1 MKTLLFIA
9 LLFAATL
16 GTAFS
21 HSDMVKLPL
30 SLRVG
35 MADIVIE
42 GTVISSYS
50 LSLDNTIYTA
60 FRVTVHKVFK
70 GTVAASEVE
79 VISPGGFYNGTFQVV
94 EPTFTAH
101 NGQTG
106 LFMVTHRPDLQT
118 SSSIPRFYAFA
129 AQQSLVTYHK
139 HEGFASDMFHRY
151 TDISH
156 ELYIPIRNHIG
167 GNENIVSSFN
177 ADDFIAIPHKDEQTH
192 QSVAADIISITP
204 TLVRGGL
211 RDTLTIFLED
221 GVSFGT
227 FRNQATVEFKNADDG
242 GQTWISVPPNH
253 IILWQPGIIKVI
265 VPGGDWYTLNETKNV
280 SAGTGLVR
288 VKRESGLSVTS
299 TQVLTVISSVNSRTY
314 QTNQTN
320 PPVYETFRP
329 HFINQNGFG
338 GYTFRPSF
346 ALKQNTQAVNV
357 FKRSLETW
365 RCGTGINFSYSDE
378 TSTANCAKNDNINTV
393 ALSSVGCPMP
403 FVGVLAYTSSIWVNQ
418 PCLGSDEMRYFTII
432 EMDMVI
438 NKDINWNYSTELD
451 SVGKYDLESI
461 ITHELGHAHQLGHII
476 DPSKVMNF
484 AIDTSTF
491 RRSLNAFTDIPAG
504 IVINDSSIA
513 LRCSAVEKFSR
524 IPTDQCSA
532 DYPKAWFSHDTKTPI
547 EGCAPLTVDFKNL
560 SVNSPE
566 FYLWDTDGD
575 GANDDFKENPTTT
588 FTKPGQYSVR
598 LIANNGDWADTVIR
612 KNYIT
617 VYDAPRIATIPSFT
631 ICKDSTL
638 TIGGTDIISG
648 GTSPYTF
655 SWSPAA
661 SIVSGRTNAVAR
673 VKPTTTTVYTVIVSD
688 KNGCIGRDTVT
699 VTVLEN
705 IKPVIARKGDTL
717 SVNATGIIQWLLDG
731 NPIPNATGNRFVPAN
746 NGIYS
751 VRVTNQIGCAA
762 VSDGLNV
769 TITSLE
775 DIPAQ
780 DISIAYDYINNNLN
794 LHGAQGMKAELY
806 SLVGNSLSSTL
817 CTDTVTTISTAGLSS
832 GLYFIRITNTTQSF
846 VFSFIIH

>member
-1 MKTLLFIA
+1 MRTLLFIA
-9 LLFAATL
+9 LFFVATL
-16 GTAFS
+16 GTALS

-35 MADIVIE
+35 VADAVFE
-42 GTVISSYS
+42 GSVISSYS
-50 LSLDNTIYTA
+50 MSLDNTIYTA
-60 FRVTVHKVFK
+60 FRVSVHKVFK
-70 GTVAASEVE
+70 GHITESEVE

-94 EPTFTAH
+94 EPTFTAQ

-106 LFMVTHRPDLQT
+106 LFMVSQRSDLQNT
-118 SSSIPRFYAFA
+118 SSVPRFYAFA

-139 HEGFASDMFHRY
+139 HEGYASDVFYRY
-151 TDISH
+151 TDITKDI
-156 ELYIPIRNHIG
+156 YIPIRNHTAQKEQILTTF
-167 GNENIVSSFN
+167 E
-177 ADDFIAIPHKDEQTH
+177 ADIFIAPSKSEQNH
-192 QSVAADIISITP
+192 QSQAVITSIEP
-204 TLVRGGL
+204 TLARGGTG
-211 RDTLTIFLED
+211 DIVTIR
-221 GVSFGT
+221 GSGFGT
-227 FRNQATVEFKNADDG
+227 YRNRANVEFRNADDG

-253 IILWQPGIIKVI
+253 IVSWQSGEIKVI
-265 VPGGDWYTLNETKNV
+265 IPGGDWYTLNEVKNI
-280 SAGTGLVR
+280 SAGTGPIRLTP
-288 VKRESGLSVTS
+288 ESGEV
-299 TQVLTVISSVNSRTY
+299 VISSETLTIIYSLNSRTY
-314 QTNQTN
+314 QTNQID
-320 PPVYETFRP
+320 PPTYENFRP
-329 HFINQNGFG
+329 HFFNQNGFG
-338 GYTFRPSF
+338 GYTFRPTA
-346 ALKQNTQAVNV
+346 ALKQNTQAINV

-365 RCGTGINFSYSDE
+365 RCGTGVNFSYSDE
-378 TSTANCAKNDNINTV
+378 LSTANCAKIDNISTI
-393 ALSSVGCPMP
+393 ALSSTSCPMP
-403 FVGVLAYTSSIWVNQ
+403 FLGILAYTSSTWINQ
-418 PCLGSDEMRYFTII
+418 PCIGSDGIRYFTVTEI
-432 EMDMVI
+432 DMVI
-438 NKDINWNYSTELD
+438 NKDINWNYSTDQELN
-451 SVGKYDLESI
+451 GKYDLESI
-461 ITHELGHAHQLGHII
+461 ITHELGHAQQLGHII
-476 DPSKVMNF
+476 DPSKIMNF
-484 AIDTSTF
+484 TIDTSTF

-504 IVINDSSIA
+504 IVINDSSIV

-524 IPTDQCSA
+524 ISTDKCSA
-532 DYPKAWFSHDTKTPI
+532 DYPKAWFAHDTKTPI

-598 LIANNGDWADTVIR
+598 LIANNGEWADTVIR
-612 KNYIT
+612 RNYIT
-617 VYDAPRIATIPSFT
+617 VYDGPRIATIPSFT

-638 TIGGTDIISG
+638 SIGGTDIISG

-705 IKPVIARKGDTL
+705 IKPVIARNGDTL

-751 VRVTNQIGCAA
+751 VRVTNQIGCEA

-769 TITSLE
+769 TITSLD
-775 DIPAQ
+775 DIPTQ
-780 DISIAYDYINNNLN
+780 DISIAYDHINNNLN

-806 SLVGNSLSSTL
+806 SLVGNSLSSTR

>member
-1 MKTLLFIA
+1 MKALLFIV
-9 LLFAATL
+9 LILVGTL
-16 GTAFS
+16 GTARS
-21 HSDMVKLPL
+21 HNDMVKLPL

-35 MADIVIE
+35 VADVVVE
-42 GTVISSYS
+42 GTVTSSYS

-60 FRVTVHKVFK
+60 FRVSIHKIFK
-70 GTVAASEVE
+70 GTVTASEIE
-79 VISPGGFYNGTFQVV
+79 VISPGGFYNGTFQIV

-106 LFMVTHRPDLQT
+106 LFMVSHRPDVQT
-118 SSSIPRFYAFA
+118 TSSIPRFYAFA
-129 AQQSLVTYHK
+129 AQQSLVTYHQQ
-139 HEGFASDMFHRY
+139 EGFASDMFY
-151 TDISH
+151 TYADIDKQI
-156 ELYIPIRNHIG
+156 YTPIRNHTAQKERILTT
-167 GNENIVSSFN
+167 FN
-177 ADDFIAIPHKDEQTH
+177 ATEFIAPSKFEQNH
-192 QSVAADIISITP
+192 QSQATIISIEP
-204 TLVRGGL
+204 TLARGGMG
-211 RDTLTIFLED
+211 DIITIS
-221 GVSFGT
+221 GSGFGT
-227 FRNQATVEFKNADDG
+227 YRNRANVEFRNADDG
-242 GQTWISVPPNH
+242 GATWISVPPNH
-253 IILWQPGIIKVI
+253 IVSWQSSEIKVI
-265 VPGGDWYTLNETKNV
+265 VPGGDWYTLNEVKNI
-280 SAGTGLVR
+280 SAGTGRIR
-288 VKRESGLSVTS
+288 VTPESGEAVLSSET
-299 TQVLTVISSVNSRTY
+299 LTIIYSVNSRTY
-314 QTNQTN
+314 QTNQID

-338 GYTFRPSF
+338 GYTFRPSL

-378 TSTANCAKNDNINTV
+378 ISTANCAKNDNISTV
-393 ALSSVGCPMP
+393 TLSGIGCPMP
-403 FVGVLAYTSSIWVNQ
+403 FIGVLAYTSSVWVNQ
-418 PCLGSDEMRYFTII
+418 PCLGSDDKRYFTII
-432 EMDMVI
+432 ETDMVI

-491 RRSLNAFTDIPAG
+491 RRSLHGFSDIAAG

-513 LRCSAVEKFSR
+513 LRCSAVEKFKR
-524 IPTDQCSA
+524 IPQDQCGA
-532 DYPKAWFSHDTKTPI
+532 DYPKAWFAHDAKTPI

-598 LIANNGDWADTVIR
+598 LIANNGEWADTVIR

-638 TIGGTDIISG
+638 TIGGTDIILG

-673 VKPTTTTVYTVIVSD
+673 VKPSMTTVYTVAVSD

-705 IKPVIARKGDTL
+705 IKPIIARKGDTL

-731 NPIPNATGNRFVPAN
+731 NPIPNATGNRFVPSN

-780 DISIAYDYINNNLN
+780 DISIAYDHINNNLN
-794 LHGAQGMKAELY
+794 VRGAQGMSAEMY
-806 SLVGNSLSSTL
+806 SLMGYSLHSTR
-817 CTDTVTTISTAGLSS
+817 CTEAVTTISTAGLSS
-832 GLYFIRITNTTQSF
+832 GVYFLRILGSTQSS